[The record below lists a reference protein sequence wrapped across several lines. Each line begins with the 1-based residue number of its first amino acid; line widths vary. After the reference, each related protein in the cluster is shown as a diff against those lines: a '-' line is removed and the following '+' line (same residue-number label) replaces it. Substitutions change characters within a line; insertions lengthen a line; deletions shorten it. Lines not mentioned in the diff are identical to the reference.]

1 MFVPMAITAAAKK
14 AIKRSRFLRERNLI
28 FKNAMKKAIKT
39 YRRSVQNGESKEV
52 IQNNLIVVYRTID
65 KAARKNIIHTK
76 NAARKKSRLSK
87 LAVA

>member
-1 MFVPMAITAAAKK
+1 
-14 AIKRSRFLRERNLI
+14 
-28 FKNAMKKAIKT
+28 MKKAIKT